1 MNKYAKISLDGLI
14 FQNPTFMLVLGTC
27 PTLGLISS
35 ASSAAGMGLT
45 VVVILT
51 LSNMLISA
59 LRKVIPNEVRIPA
72 YIVIIATL
80 VTLARM
86 VLEKFVPD
94 LYDSLGGFLA
104 LIVVNCIIL
113 GRAEAFA
120 SKHTVIESALDGV
133 ATGLGFTAALTIMGI
148 ICEFL
153 GSGSIFGLRIMDFT
167 IGAFAT
173 PAGSFLVYGTC
184 IAVFVYIMDTIERV
198 RREKKYKHLTHESLV
213 QEVEYM
219 GTFIVIVLAAV
230 LTNNFITVRTY
241 GICPFLG
248 VSKKTSSAVG
258 MGVAVTIVMA
268 IATAVTYP
276 LYEYVMV
283 PLGIDFLE
291 IIFFIFIIAA
301 LVQMIEKVI
310 QKLSPTLYNAMGIYL
325 PLITTNCAVLGVCE
339 LVIGDMSS
347 IIGTATMNTGWAVLY
362 AVFAGLGFTLVMVI
376 MSGLRERIGLYSSM
390 PKAIKGFP
398 IAMIT
403 ASIICMAF
411 TVFSYIQV

>member
-1 MNKYAKISLDGLI
+1 
-14 FQNPTFMLVLGTC
+14 
-27 PTLGLISS
+27 
-35 ASSAAGMGLT
+35 
-45 VVVILT
+45 
-51 LSNMLISA
+51 
-59 LRKVIPNEVRIPA
+59 
-72 YIVIIATL
+72 
-80 VTLARM
+80 
-86 VLEKFVPD
+86 
-94 LYDSLGGFLA
+94 
-104 LIVVNCIIL
+104 
-113 GRAEAFA
+113 
-120 SKHTVIESALDGV
+120 
-133 ATGLGFTAALTIMGI
+133 
-148 ICEFL
+148 
-153 GSGSIFGLRIMDFT
+153 
-167 IGAFAT
+167 
-173 PAGSFLVYGTC
+173 
-184 IAVFVYIMDTIERV
+184 
-198 RREKKYKHLTHESLV
+198 
-213 QEVEYM
+213 M
-219 GTFIVIVLAAV
+219 GTFIALVLAAV

-362 AVFAGLGFTLVMVI
+362 AVFAGLGFTLVMII

>member
-1 MNKYAKISLDGLI
+1 
-14 FQNPTFMLVLGTC
+14 
-27 PTLGLISS
+27 
-35 ASSAAGMGLT
+35 
-45 VVVILT
+45 
-51 LSNMLISA
+51 
-59 LRKVIPNEVRIPA
+59 
-72 YIVIIATL
+72 
-80 VTLARM
+80 
-86 VLEKFVPD
+86 
-94 LYDSLGGFLA
+94 
-104 LIVVNCIIL
+104 
-113 GRAEAFA
+113 
-120 SKHTVIESALDGV
+120 
-133 ATGLGFTAALTIMGI
+133 
-148 ICEFL
+148 
-153 GSGSIFGLRIMDFT
+153 
-167 IGAFAT
+167 
-173 PAGSFLVYGTC
+173 
-184 IAVFVYIMDTIERV
+184 
-198 RREKKYKHLTHESLV
+198 
-213 QEVEYM
+213 M
-219 GTFIVIVLAAV
+219 GTFIAIVLAAV

-347 IIGTATMNTGWAVLY
+347 IIGTATMNTGWSVLY
-362 AVFAGLGFTLVMVI
+362 AVFAGLGFTLVMII